1 MQKKISLSPDLV
13 GMFKLQVESLTE
25 LKAILAELTA
35 PPPAPEPE
43 EPPPEVPEGEEP
55 PPPPPAPEPDFLVRK
70 HNT

>member
-1 MQKKISLSPDLV
+1 M
-13 GMFKLQVESLTE
+13 QVESLTE